1 VIKLKRIIALIA
13 VFILLFSLTV
23 SADSSINITPD
34 GEFITETE
42 QIAKIIGMDK
52 NELLDFC
59 IENKIV
65 YIAVNKDNSKQIR
78 VTVKENDFS
87 NGIVNI
93 NGLSDDKI
101 NAVLPDVIGVEGIK
115 GEIINKDGQKF
126 IKTEMSSKDSGGDFI
141 LTEYITVANKK
152 VYVLSFYTNKKADT
166 KYIEKTFE
174 TLESPNFVVE
184 NNGLFWVVG
193 IAIVIFLFAT
203 VFIII
208 TLIRDI
214 KAKKAD

>member
-34 GEFITETE
+34 GEFTTETE

-184 NNGLFWVVG
+184 NNGLFWIVG
-193 IAIVIFLFAT
+193 IAIVIFLFASI
-203 VFIII
+203 FIIL

>member
-1 VIKLKRIIALIA
+1 MKRIIALIA

-65 YIAVNKDNSKQIR
+65 YIAVNKENSKQIR

-152 VYVLSFYTNKKADT
+152 VYFLSFYTNKKADT

-184 NNGLFWVVG
+184 NNGLFWIVG
-193 IAIVIFLFAT
+193 IAIVIFLFASI
-203 VFIII
+203 FIIL

>member
-1 VIKLKRIIALIA
+1 MKRIIALIA

-174 TLESPNFVVE
+174 TFESPNFVVE

-203 VFIII
+203 VFIIL

>member
-1 VIKLKRIIALIA
+1 MKRIIALIA

-101 NAVLPDVIGVEGIK
+101 NAVLTDVIGVEGIK

-184 NNGLFWVVG
+184 NNGLFWIVG
-193 IAIVIFLFAT
+193 IAIVIFLFASI
-203 VFIII
+203 FIIL

>member
-1 VIKLKRIIALIA
+1 MKRIIALIA

>member
-1 VIKLKRIIALIA
+1 MKRIIALIA

-23 SADSSINITPD
+23 SADSNINITPD

-65 YIAVNKDNSKQIR
+65 YIAVNKENSKQIR

-184 NNGLFWVVG
+184 NNGLFWIVG
-193 IAIVIFLFAT
+193 IAIVIFLFAS

-214 KAKKAD
+214 KLKKAD

>member
-1 VIKLKRIIALIA
+1 MKRIIALIA

-184 NNGLFWVVG
+184 NNGLFWIVG

>member
-1 VIKLKRIIALIA
+1 MKRIIALIA

-34 GEFITETE
+34 GEFTTETE

-184 NNGLFWVVG
+184 NNGLFWIVG

>member
-1 VIKLKRIIALIA
+1 MIKLKRIIALIA

-23 SADSSINITPD
+23 SADSNINITPD

-101 NAVLPDVIGVEGIK
+101 NAV
-115 GEIINKDGQKF
+115 F
-126 IKTEMSSKDSGGDFI
+126 
-141 LTEYITVANKK
+141 
-152 VYVLSFYTNKKADT
+152 
-166 KYIEKTFE
+166 TF
-174 TLESPNFVVE
+174 S
-184 NNGLFWVVG
+184 
-193 IAIVIFLFAT
+193 
-203 VFIII
+203 
-208 TLIRDI
+208 
-214 KAKKAD
+214 

>member
-1 VIKLKRIIALIA
+1 MKRIIALIA

-184 NNGLFWVVG
+184 NNGLFWIVG

-203 VFIII
+203 VFIIL

>member
-59 IENKIV
+59 IENKMV

-184 NNGLFWVVG
+184 NNGLFWIVG
-193 IAIVIFLFAT
+193 IAIVIFLFASI
-203 VFIII
+203 FIIL

>member
-1 VIKLKRIIALIA
+1 MKRIIALIA

-101 NAVLPDVIGVEGIK
+101 NAVLHDVIGVEGIK

-184 NNGLFWVVG
+184 NNGLFWIVG
-193 IAIVIFLFAT
+193 IAIVIFLFASI
-203 VFIII
+203 FIIL

>member
-23 SADSSINITPD
+23 SADSNINITPD